1 MSSIDDLANERQQ
14 LRIDQ
19 RKILDQLSDTKTKL
33 RTVRDELQNLRKT
46 RDGLNDT
53 VRALKQTRDSL
64 RERSKISLP
73 ILRELLKKMSDRP
86 HASLAEKEL
95 AQLEWKVQ
103 TSPLERDEEKRLMV
117 RIRGLEIRVTGYH
130 KVLNLREEI
139 TKMREEADQVHG
151 RIQELAAESQKH
163 HEDIVQL
170 SEVFQTLRLRRDEQ
184 EKALEELRRKSSETN
199 RKFVDMR
206 DSLTD
211 AEMKI
216 RRKKEETIKEALKET
231 AQKKVTKGE
240 KLTLHELGALYG
252 EGEE

>member
-1 MSSIDDLANERQQ
+1 MSSIDDLADERQQ

-33 RTVRDELQNLRKT
+33 RTVRDELQNLRKS

-53 VRALKQTRDSL
+53 VRALKQTRDNL
-64 RERSKISLP
+64 RDQSKTNLAT
-73 ILRELLKKMSDRP
+73 LRELLKKMSNRP

-130 KVLNLREEI
+130 TVLRLGEEI
-139 TKMREEADQVHG
+139 TKEREEADQIHT
-151 RIQELAAESQKH
+151 RIQELAIESQKH
-163 HEDIVQL
+163 HEDVVQL

-184 EKALEELRRKSSETN
+184 EKALDELRRKSSETN
-199 RKFVDMR
+199 QKFADLR
-206 DSLTD
+206 NSLTD
-211 AEMKI
+211 AEKKVQ
-216 RRKKEETIKEALKET
+216 RKKQEALKEALKET
-231 AQKKVTKGE
+231 AQKKLTKGE

-252 EGEE
+252 EGED